1 MSERDEL
8 AAPPADRPAAPP
20 ADRSAAQPAANPAP
34 LGGVIGVL
42 RRGLAESPE
51 LRVGLRV
58 TVAMATVVAAG
69 RLVVPI
75 AIQQI
80 LDRGLTGPDG
90 LRVGFVVTACSIAA
104 VVLVGIALLSRL
116 TYLRLVRAAENMLYG
131 LRTRTFAHVHRLS
144 VASHNESKRGVLV
157 TRVTSDI
164 ETIAQ
169 FAQWGAISWIVNSVI
184 IVGTLTAIAV
194 YSWQL
199 ALIVVVIFSPVAP
212 LLRWVQRHQIAAYD
226 HVRTTVG
233 DTLTEISETVMGAP
247 VIRVYGMQ
255 RSSQARLHRAI
266 ARQYKAQMRAA
277 WYFALMFPVSDV
289 FGAVALGTV
298 IGVGATQG
306 PAWGLGEGS
315 LVAVVFLTGLL
326 LQPIGEI
333 GEILDQT
340 QTAVAGWRKVLDLL
354 DEPIDVVEPDSGVEL
369 ARGALSVDIDGVSF
383 SYLTADERSDADLVS
398 RGEVV
403 LDDVTLRID
412 AGTNVAIV
420 GETGSGKTTLAKLVC
435 RLADPTDGVIRIDGV
450 DLRSVARPSRLRSVR
465 MVPQDGF
472 LFSGSVAENISL
484 GVDPE
489 SDEAAVTTADV
500 RAAVE
505 ELGLGWWIDRLP
517 NGLDTEVGERGENLS
532 VGERQLVAL
541 ARAQLADP
549 GLLILDEATSAVDPE
564 TERAL
569 SQSLVRL
576 AEGRTTI
583 SVAHRLSTAEAAD
596 LVVVFDRGRI
606 VEVGA
611 HAELVGAGGVY
622 ARLHESWVGNTRS
635 TPAATP

>member
-1 MSERDEL
+1 MSSDDPDHG
-8 AAPPADRPAAPP
+8 A
-20 ADRSAAQPAANPAP
+20 AANPGE
-34 LGGVIGVL
+34 LSGVTGVL
-42 RRGLAESPE
+42 RRGLRESPE
-51 LRVGLRV
+51 LRVGIKV
-58 TVAMATVVAAG
+58 TVSMAIVVASG

-80 LDRGLTGPDG
+80 LDKGLAGPSG
-90 LRVGFVVTACSIAA
+90 FRPGFVVASCAAAATALI
-104 VVLVGIALLSRL
+104 LIALLNRL

-131 LRTRTFAHVHRLS
+131 LRIRAFTHVHDLS

-157 TRVTSDI
+157 SRVTSDI

-169 FAQWGAISWIVNSVI
+169 FAQWGAISWVVNSVI
-184 IVGTLTAIAV
+184 IVGTLSVIAV

-199 ALIVVVIFSPVAP
+199 ALVVIVVFSPVVP

-233 DTLTEISETVMGAP
+233 ETLTEISEAVMGAP

-255 RSSQARLHRAI
+255 SSAQRRLHRAI

-289 FGAVALGTV
+289 FGAVALGSV
-298 IGVGATQG
+298 IGIGAVKG
-306 PAWGLGEGS
+306 PGWGLAEGS
-315 LVAVVFLTGLL
+315 LVAVVFLTGLI

-354 DEPIDVVEPDSGVEL
+354 DEPIDVVEATPGTAL
-369 ARGALSVDIDGVSF
+369 ADGPLSVDIDGVSF
-383 SYLTADERSDADLVS
+383 SYAGADGDLV
-398 RGEVV
+398 
-403 LDDVTLRID
+403 LDHVDLRIEPG
-412 AGTNVAIV
+412 ANVAIV

-435 RLADPTDGVIRIDGV
+435 RLADPTSGSIRVSGS
-450 DLRSVARPSRLRSVR
+450 DLREVSHESRLRRIR

-472 LFSGSVAENISL
+472 LFDGTILENIAL
-484 GVDPE
+484 GTGASPAE
-489 SDEAAVTTADV
+489 SGDLTERVNGAIDA
-500 RAAVE
+500 
-505 ELGLGWWIDRLP
+505 LGLRWWLDRLP
-517 NGLDTEVGERGENLS
+517 LGLDTPTGERGENLS

-541 ARAQLADP
+541 ARAQLSDP

-569 SQSLVRL
+569 SESLVRL
-576 AEGRTTI
+576 ARGRTTI

-606 VEVGA
+606 VEIGA
-611 HAELVGAGGVY
+611 HAELVAAGRTY
-622 ARLHESWVGNTRS
+622 AALYDSWVRNTR
-635 TPAATP
+635 TGAPPT